1 MEKTKEFPS
10 VPEDLLGALKK
21 AFPDKLPRKS
31 ISHEEF
37 LILQGQQKV
46 IDFLSV
52 KFNDQQPEGKD

>member
-1 MEKTKEFPS
+1 MKTEVFPS
-10 VPEDLLGALKK
+10 VPQDLLEALRE
-21 AFPDKLPRKS
+21 AFPDRLPRKS

-52 KFNDQQPEGKD
+52 NFRNQQSEGES